1 MGPTRRDAGRSAP
14 LCGPRSGLALEARG
28 GRHVARWRGH
38 LTPGPRVAAATQLS
52 YAVVRWRSLRRSR
65 ACKVQSVCARQGAG
79 CRLRTR
85 GGGLISSVAREAHEE
100 AEGPSYRRLLGSH
113 TAQCI
118 NPHAYSC
125 TSMYIS
131 HVHVPPISTHDLYM
145 TCTYTRT
152 IMHRMYSCTWT
163 WQGKAYLIHQD
174 TPLQRTQCMCSQDDM
189 EEGVG
194 GDDGNEQPS
203 LALPCLAYMDIMYK
217 N

>member
-145 TCTYTRT
+145 TCTLHVHTDNHAPDVQLYMDMAR
-152 IMHRMYSCTWT
+152 
-163 WQGKAYLIHQD
+163 QGLSD
-174 TPLQRTQCMCSQDDM
+174 TPGHSTTENPVYVLLR
-189 EEGVG
+189 
-194 GDDGNEQPS
+194 
-203 LALPCLAYMDIMYK
+203 
-217 N
+217 